1 VKNGQN
7 LTDTSIYENTIITQN
22 NKVQPMSTDLEH
34 PKIELPIILVVEDD
48 PDVQNY
54 ICDILSSN
62 YEVETAKNGK
72 EGLEK
77 AFELIPDIIV
87 SDVMMPE
94 MTGIELCGKAKSD
107 ERTSHIPII
116 LLTALTD
123 IDHQVQGIR
132 EGADVYLPKPFNSQ
146 LLLVHIHNLLKSRQN
161 LRELY
166 SQKVYLELNNQEI
179 SSFEEKFLNNAMK
192 IVEAN
197 ISNENF
203 NTDELSMQMYMS
215 KSTFYR
221 KLKAVSGISGAE
233 FIRSARIKF
242 AAKLL
247 RSGNYNVAE
256 SADESGFKDLKYFR
270 KCFQEQFGMNPIDYV
285 KKL

>member
-1 VKNGQN
+1 
-7 LTDTSIYENTIITQN
+7 
-22 NKVQPMSTDLEH
+22 
-34 PKIELPIILVVEDD
+34 
-48 PDVQNY
+48 
-54 ICDILSSN
+54 
-62 YEVETAKNGK
+62 
-72 EGLEK
+72 
-77 AFELIPDIIV
+77 
-87 SDVMMPE
+87 
-94 MTGIELCGKAKSD
+94 
-107 ERTSHIPII
+107 
-116 LLTALTD
+116 
-123 IDHQVQGIR
+123 
-132 EGADVYLPKPFNSQ
+132 